1 MKRLAFTIGG
11 GILAIFIIAAAIC
24 GISYQRVK
32 LEDGKIC
39 EGVYVD
45 SIALG
50 GKTAEEAKKAIN
62 DYVTSLTTRTVKV
75 NVKGNEVQ
83 TTLNELGFTSQENQ
97 YVEEAMKVGRSG
109 NAFTNYQEIKKA
121 KSEKIVYELS
131 YQLDDEKVKTFVDEQ
146 CSKYTKAAKNASVI
160 RENGVFT
167 YTDSEPGQR
176 VDVEATMEALKQ
188 AILASGVSG
197 DISIEA
203 VVIEDQP
210 TVDKETASLCKDKLG
225 TFSTNY
231 SAGAVDRSKNLANAA
246 RLINGSVIYP
256 GETFSVYEAIAPLE
270 ESNGYYAAP
279 SYSNGE
285 VVDSIGGGVCQ
296 VSTTLYNAVLR
307 AEQEIVERYPHSMK
321 VGYVDLS
328 MDAAIAG
335 TYKDLKFKNTTD
347 APLYLAGAVYS
358 GTITFSV
365 YGHETRS
372 ADREIRF
379 ESETTSTKEPGKDK
393 VTYDETKPESYM
405 KVTQEAHTGYTAKL
419 WKIVKENGT
428 ETRTEVNSSTYYPSP
443 RYVIKGKK
451 KEDDKDKDKNSD
463 KSEEKDKTTSNNS
476 NKKTE
481 AKATPV
487 PTAAPAETPV
497 PEINQTEPEQP

>member
-83 TTLNELGFTSQENQ
+83 TTLNELGFTSQDNQ

-109 NAFTNYQEIKKA
+109 NAFTNYQEINKA

-131 YQLDDEKVKTFVDEQ
+131 FQLDDEKVKTFVDEQ

-203 VVIEDQP
+203 VVI
-210 TVDKETASLCKDKLG
+210 
-225 TFSTNY
+225 
-231 SAGAVDRSKNLANAA
+231 
-246 RLINGSVIYP
+246 
-256 GETFSVYEAIAPLE
+256 
-270 ESNGYYAAP
+270 
-279 SYSNGE
+279 
-285 VVDSIGGGVCQ
+285 
-296 VSTTLYNAVLR
+296 
-307 AEQEIVERYPHSMK
+307 
-321 VGYVDLS
+321 
-328 MDAAIAG
+328 
-335 TYKDLKFKNTTD
+335 
-347 APLYLAGAVYS
+347 
-358 GTITFSV
+358 
-365 YGHETRS
+365 
-372 ADREIRF
+372 
-379 ESETTSTKEPGKDK
+379 
-393 VTYDETKPESYM
+393 
-405 KVTQEAHTGYTAKL
+405 
-419 WKIVKENGT
+419 
-428 ETRTEVNSSTYYPSP
+428 
-443 RYVIKGKK
+443 
-451 KEDDKDKDKNSD
+451 
-463 KSEEKDKTTSNNS
+463 
-476 NKKTE
+476 
-481 AKATPV
+481 
-487 PTAAPAETPV
+487 
-497 PEINQTEPEQP
+497 